1 MQLAQLAPQAPIVG
15 QTNLAHE
22 RLLHVFDHVLNC
34 IENRNA
40 ETALSV
46 MAGALLTV
54 EDFVGAHASLRS
66 HPLHSVLLEDPYT
79 AQAFHKPRG
88 YAGDA
93 MVLDMIYDQV
103 PPKGVTARG
112 RELFATTTAYPVA
125 QAVRSRRKLAAD
137 LIEEACSNGLRI
149 CSLACGH
156 MRELDNLMGRDCAN
170 ITAIDQ
176 DGLSVDFVRRRH
188 PSVDVKQMNVFAFL
202 RSAISRGEK
211 FDLIYSLG
219 FTDYCDQRA
228 MDLLYRLISR
238 CLAKDGIIFIA
249 NFAPNHLAQGWLEAC
264 LDWRLIYRD
273 EAVMRGHA
281 ETHGLECELW
291 RDDTR
296 SVVYSR
302 MTRAPDDGA

>member
-1 MQLAQLAPQAPIVG
+1 MNSAEKAPTAANARCWV
-15 QTNLAHE
+15 NA
-22 RLLHVFDHVLNC
+22 RLLQVFDQVSSC
-34 IENRNA
+34 IDQGDA
-40 ETALSV
+40 ETALPV
-46 MAGALLTV
+46 LAGVLWTV
-54 EDFVGAHASLRS
+54 EDKVAAHALLRS

-93 MVLDMIYDQV
+93 LVMDMIYDQV
-103 PPKGVTARG
+103 PPEGVTVRG
-112 RELFATTTAYPVA
+112 RELFAATTAYPVA
-125 QAVRSRRKLAAD
+125 QAVRSRRKLAAEV
-137 LIEEACSNGLRI
+137 LEEACSKDLRI

-156 MRELDNLMGRDCAN
+156 MRELDNLAGRDCAN

-176 DGLSVDFVRRRH
+176 DGLSVEFVRRRH
-188 PSVDVKQMNVFAFL
+188 PTVDVRQMNVFEFL

-211 FDLIYSLG
+211 YDLIYSLG
-219 FTDYCDQRA
+219 FTDYCDQRE
-228 MDLLYRLISR
+228 MNLLYKLMAR
-238 CLAKDGIIFIA
+238 CLAEHGTVFIA

-273 EAVMRGHA
+273 EIVMRRHA
-281 ETHGLECELW
+281 EEHGLVSELW

-302 MTRAPDDGA
+302 MKRAA